1 MEAAPPFQVVSGQR
15 QLAAIMFTDAVGY
28 SAQMNEQELAT
39 LNRLERDAA
48 AMRRTADSHG
58 GLVLKSTGDGLLIQF
73 SSAVEAVATA
83 LEIQRYFHSR
93 TEAGV
98 STSTLRHRIGIHLGD
113 VFVGNG
119 DAMGDGVNIAA
130 RLVTEAPP
138 GGIAISQMVHDVVKN
153 KMPLHL
159 VRLGPRRLKNIKEP
173 VTVYRVLLEE
183 AAAPTP
189 VAAAVTSSASP
200 APAAA
205 RRTGSRTPRLVLTLL
220 LVLAVAGA
228 AHYLLQQHLAHEE
241 ELGQS
246 QSDQAAL
253 GKLLKKSGGTETA
266 APAAPAESHDFAAL
280 TSRVPAGLKPTD
292 ETLATVQAA
301 ERSQEALLAWLPGA
315 LARYTK
321 DRPLPVASLGDAG
334 FAGATV
340 FTDANQ
346 FLYFAEGGAF
356 RRRSWAELKEPVQA
370 AIIVSALR
378 NASPAA
384 NREVWRGAAA
394 FAYLHGRTEM
404 VPALQR

>member
-1 MEAAPPFQVVSGQR
+1 MPPFQVVSGQR
-15 QLAAIMFTDAVGY
+15 QLAVIMFTDAVGY

-48 AMRRTADSHG
+48 AMRRMAESRG

-73 SSAVEAVATA
+73 SSAVDAVSCA

-93 TEAGV
+93 TESGV
-98 STSTLRHRIGIHLGD
+98 STSSMRHRIGIHLGD

-130 RLVTEAPP
+130 RLVTESLP
-138 GGIAISQMVHDVVKN
+138 GGIAISQTVHDVVKN

-159 VRLGPRRLKNIKEP
+159 MRLGPRRLKNIKEP
-173 VTVYRVLLEE
+173 LGVYRVLLEE
-183 AAAPTP
+183 PAAPVP
-189 VAAAVTSSASP
+189 VAVAASAAPLPVQRTS
-200 APAAA
+200 
-205 RRTGSRTPRLVLTLL
+205 SRTPRLVLTIV

-228 AHYLLQQHLAHEE
+228 AHYLLKQHLAHEE

-253 GKLLKKSGGTETA
+253 GKLLKKTGETDQATPVA
-266 APAAPAESHDFAAL
+266 APAAHHDFIAL
-280 TSRVPAGLKPTD
+280 TSAVPAGLKPTQ
-292 ETLATVQAA
+292 ETLALVQEA
-301 ERSQEALLAWLPGA
+301 ERSQETLLAWLPDG
-315 LARYTK
+315 LARYNK
-321 DRPLPVASLGDAG
+321 DRPLPVAGLGDAG
-334 FAGATV
+334 FQGATV
-340 FTDANQ
+340 FTDANH

-384 NREVWRGAAA
+384 GPELWRGAAA
-394 FAYLHGRTEM
+394 YAYLHGRPEM
-404 VPALQR
+404 AAALAR